1 MGFDDGPAAQAAKGR
16 WSLSWDHDQQAKQ
29 PTLLIRKPLLN
40 AQTEQEHSSEQ
51 CVSCGDFTTARH
63 MSRVART
70 GSQKKKKI

>member
-1 MGFDDGPAAQAAKGR
+1 MGFDDGPAAHAAKGP

-51 CVSCGDFTTARH
+51 TAANN
-63 MSRVART
+63 V
-70 GSQKKKKI
+70 